1 MAETIRPR
9 VEVEDDGIIVS
20 LPGTSFRVIYRK
32 PYRGSNLV
40 AFDVRGDKTAG
51 ISQVDF
57 LARAGRV
64 TRLEN
69 SAGWC
74 VSIVSGK
81 SWVTWKS
88 SGKGGLWL
96 TITNREWR
104 KPPSGWWR

>member
-64 TRLEN
+64 ANDKARELGWMVCEHRVREILGNLE
-69 SAGWC
+69 
-74 VSIVSGK
+74 V
-81 SWVTWKS
+81 
-88 SGKGGLWL
+88 
-96 TITNREWR
+96 EW
-104 KPPSGWWR
+104 